1 MGKVMEN
8 IKLTNDYDFALALAG
23 GLDPAKVRT
32 VEIEALVDTG
42 ATTLILPAEAVERL
56 GLPVRGHRKVR
67 YADDRVE
74 TVPWVVG
81 VKLEIRGREA
91 VVSALVGPAGSTPLI
106 GQIPAR
112 RDGLRRR
119 SQDRA
124 SCVPTPTPPR
134 TRRAAGHP
142 ARRLVADRRN
152 AELKEICARLRDAR
166 IPAATHYARLRASRS
181 GESCVMQAQRP
192 ARPAAAVPSIGVLL
206 TGIHLHARRAR
217 LQANLCS
224 R

>member
-42 ATTLILPAEAVERL
+42 ATTLMLPADAVERL

-106 GQIPAR
+106 GQIPLEEMDFVVDPKSR
-112 RDGLRRR
+112 ELRPNP
-119 SQDRA
+119 A
-124 SCVPTPTPPR
+124 SPDAPLLDLL
-134 TRRAAGHP
+134 RAA
-142 ARRLVADRRN
+142 
-152 AELKEICARLRDAR
+152 
-166 IPAATHYARLRASRS
+166 S
-181 GESCVMQAQRP
+181 
-192 ARPAAAVPSIGVLL
+192 
-206 TGIHLHARRAR
+206 
-217 LQANLCS
+217 
-224 R
+224 